1 MSLEST
7 ARELRTIAR
16 DLRRDGGPPVDD
28 AELAANLSAMADE
41 LDDTARGRRRLDRTA
56 RARRRQQAE
65 ALELLKARAR

>member
-56 RARRRQQAE
+56 RVRQQAE
-65 ALELLKARAR
+65 ALELLKARSR